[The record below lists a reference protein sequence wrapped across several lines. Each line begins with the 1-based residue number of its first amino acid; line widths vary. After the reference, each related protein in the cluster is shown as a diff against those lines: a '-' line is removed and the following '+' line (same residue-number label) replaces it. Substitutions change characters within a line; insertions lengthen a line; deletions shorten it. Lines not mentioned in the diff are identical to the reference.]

1 MTAFTSA
8 KPLPSPYP
16 NITKMQ
22 LQFVGFAFTLFAKLN
37 SLGKADQVQPG
48 DPISRL
54 QDRRK
59 EERSSRMTDHGQR
72 SFTA

>member
-1 MTAFTSA
+1 
-8 KPLPSPYP
+8 
-16 NITKMQ
+16 